1 MEWSKGSRK
10 RNVVNGF
17 FVGIKNGPALRDLF
31 LSWLAGWEEKTH
43 LRNVVVASR
52 SVME

>member
-1 MEWSKGSRK
+1 M
-10 RNVVNGF
+10 GF
-17 FVGIKNGPALRDLF
+17 CADKKWAVHWIVFRLAGNATALF

-43 LRNVVVASR
+43 LRNAVVASR